1 MTPTLRQT
9 LAAMPARQLNLLAMG
24 VILIAATLVWT
35 LAIRAPLANLR
46 QQQVRLAALDAT
58 TAVTTTA
65 PMPAAAPA
73 ALPAPT
79 APPSPPS
86 SLDLIAAVSAGAL
99 DAGVTVA
106 RAVPGPERVVAGLR
120 QQTLEIEA
128 SGGYG
133 DILAWLDGI
142 EVHQPAVG
150 ILRLDLRP
158 GEDGLRRV
166 VRLQL
171 AAYSA
176 EAKP

>member
-1 MTPTLRQT
+1 MKPALHQT
-9 LAAMPARQLNLLAMG
+9 LAAMPARQLNLLALG
-24 VILIAATLVWT
+24 AILIAAALVWT

-46 QQQVRLAALDAT
+46 QQQVRLAALNAT
-58 TAVTTTA
+58 SAVALAA

-73 ALPAPT
+73 ALPAPA

-86 SLDLIAAVSAGAL
+86 PLELIAAVSAGAL

-106 RAVPGPERVVAGLR
+106 RAVPGPERTVAGLR

-133 DILAWLDGI
+133 DILAWIDGI
-142 EVHQPAVG
+142 EAQQPAVG

-158 GEDGLRRV
+158 AEDGPRRL

-176 EAKP
+176 EGKP

>member
-1 MTPTLRQT
+1 MKPTLHQT
-9 LAAMPARQLNLLAMG
+9 LAALPARQLNLLAIG
-24 VILIAATLVWT
+24 AILIAAALVWT
-35 LAIRAPLANLR
+35 LAIRAPLAKLR
-46 QQQVRLAALDAT
+46 QQQVRLATLEAT
-58 TAVTTTA
+58 SAVTVAA
-65 PMPAAAPA
+65 PIPAAAPA
-73 ALPAPT
+73 ALPEPV
-79 APPSPPS
+79 APPSP
-86 SLDLIAAVSAGAL
+86 LDLIAAVSAGAH

-142 EVHQPAVG
+142 EASQPAVG
-150 ILRLDLRP
+150 ILRLELRP
-158 GEDGLRRV
+158 GEDGPRRQ